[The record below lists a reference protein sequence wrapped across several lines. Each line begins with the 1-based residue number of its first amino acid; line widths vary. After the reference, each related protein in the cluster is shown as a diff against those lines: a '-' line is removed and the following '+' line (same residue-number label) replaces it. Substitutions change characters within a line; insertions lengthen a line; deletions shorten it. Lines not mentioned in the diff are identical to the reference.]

1 MAFLMLMQEVDCGLQ
16 TKKETPLERAGLRTP
31 PPIRNEHFFFI
42 PTTNGRA
49 FYGVNVKKNF

>member
-1 MAFLMLMQEVDCGLQ
+1 MEEVDCGLQ
-16 TKKETPLERAGLRTP
+16 IKKQTPLERAGLRTP
-31 PPIRNEHFFFI
+31 LPIRNEHFFFI